1 MSIVNAQVQR
11 QLQLRIEA
19 QSNYLK
25 KIIEEQQRISGVL
38 SDVPDTGTGVS
49 APVSGDNGPESDKKT
64 DPATPAPTSES
75 PLQDKASKEYVL
87 SKSFSVDESFSS
99 QHEPLTPDSGC
110 NDGSPSGSPKGER
123 SMKQQVDVGK
133 TYSKAEMVLTHPIL
147 ESSLSSYQQPHS
159 LFLNTEQFDPSS
171 GISIRKEDH
180 LDVSGSDL

>member
-75 PLQDKASKEYVL
+75 PLQDKASKECAP
-87 SKSFSVDESFSS
+87 SKSLSVDESFSS
-99 QHEPLTPDSGC
+99 QHEPLTPDSGS
-110 NDGSPSGSPKGER
+110 NGGSPADSSKGER
-123 SMKQQVDVGK
+123 SMKKQRVDMG
-133 TYSKAEMVLTHPIL
+133 TAYSKAEMVLTHPIL
-147 ESSLSSYQQPHS
+147 ESSLSSSHQQQHS
-159 LFLNTEQFDPSS
+159 FPE
-171 GISIRKEDH
+171 
-180 LDVSGSDL
+180 